1 MGLPLGA
8 LFCCS
13 VLYFDSYM
21 MGMSGKG
28 GNGLPSRRGLG
39 EKRDW
44 VWGSFGWKSGGQRKR
59 KEKTMLVVMTQP
71 A

>member
-1 MGLPLGA
+1 
-8 LFCCS
+8 
-13 VLYFDSYM
+13 
-21 MGMSGKG
+21 
-28 GNGLPSRRGLG
+28 LPSRRGLG